1 MLIVLHKLESRLFRT
16 FSHSYH
22 HLYKANYYFLDV
34 EQNLGINNDGRV
46 FTLYSYL
53 ANEEDELSFEC
64 GEELNVIRRED
75 AAEKEWWWAVNKDG
89 QTGYIPRNL
98 LGVSMLNKYHR
109 HLIPKWQPI
118 N

>member
-1 MLIVLHKLESRLFRT
+1 MLAATSLESKTPGQCCER
-16 FSHSYH
+16 SEPG
-22 HLYKANYYFLDV
+22 YFNCTRYLTDV

-46 FTLYSYL
+46 FTLYAYS

-98 LGVSMLNKYHR
+98 LGLYPRIS
-109 HLIPKWQPI
+109 PKGKCP
-118 N
+118 

>member
-1 MLIVLHKLESRLFRT
+1 M
-16 FSHSYH
+16 
-22 HLYKANYYFLDV
+22 
-34 EQNLGINNDGRV
+34 GINNDGRV
-46 FTLYSYL
+46 FTLYAYS

-98 LGVSMLNKYHR
+98 LGVSMLNKYLQTPYYKMAAKKLVFCLPLFHFKI
-109 HLIPKWQPI
+109 LLVFKSC
-118 N
+118 

>member
-1 MLIVLHKLESRLFRT
+1 MT
-16 FSHSYH
+16 FSQSYH